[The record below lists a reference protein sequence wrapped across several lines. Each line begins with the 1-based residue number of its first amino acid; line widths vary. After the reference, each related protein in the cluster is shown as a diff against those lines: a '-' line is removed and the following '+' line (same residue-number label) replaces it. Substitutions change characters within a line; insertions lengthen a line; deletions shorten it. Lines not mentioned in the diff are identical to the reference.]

1 MYHRRS
7 VVCDED
13 ENREEIKIKE
23 MKYRQPLPFGVCIG
37 ASGWRWLF
45 LYVDTQAGMICHLL
59 YNQNEAVNRLEEN
72 RMEQWVLLR
81 KGAEFD
87 RIARKFHI
95 SPRLACL
102 IRNRDVIGDE
112 AIEQYLNGELSKL
125 SDGGLMK
132 DMEKSISILMEKIE
146 DRKKIRVIG
155 DYDID
160 GVNAAYILL
169 EGLEKLGAKAD
180 SDIPDRIKDGYG
192 LNMDLIE
199 RAYKDGADTIITCD
213 NGIAAREEIA
223 YAKSLGMTVIV
234 TDHHEV
240 PFDESEGKKHYI
252 LPPADAVID
261 PKQED
266 CGYPFK
272 GLCGAAVAYKLMEK
286 LYEAFGRGKG
296 EISYLIE
303 NVAIATVG
311 DVMDLVDENRI
322 FVKEGLKR
330 LRDTKNP
337 GLKALI
343 ECTGLDGGRISS
355 YHIGFVIGPCLNAG
369 GRLDTAKRA
378 LALLR
383 AKTEQEAKALAEDL
397 KSLNDSR
404 KDLTVKAVEQA
415 AELVEHQAEGKDK
428 VLLLYLPDCHESLA
442 GIVAGRVRE
451 RYTKPVFVLTD
462 AAQGVK
468 GSGRSIEA
476 YHMYEGLNR
485 CKELLDKYGGHKL
498 AAGLSLKKENIAPL
512 RRMLN
517 DSCTLTEQD
526 MAEKVSIDMEMP
538 FSCVTEKLVSEL
550 ELLEPFGKGNTKP
563 VFAARNISVLEGRIL
578 GKNHNVLKLRVRD
591 DAGTPIDAM
600 FFGDIEGFFGF
611 LEEKFG
617 AGAEKRMLNRRTND
631 IKLSITYYPTMNEY
645 QGRRTPQIVIT
656 HYR

>member
-1 MYHRRS
+1 
-7 VVCDED
+7 
-13 ENREEIKIKE
+13 
-23 MKYRQPLPFGVCIG
+23 
-37 ASGWRWLF
+37 
-45 LYVDTQAGMICHLL
+45 
-59 YNQNEAVNRLEEN
+59 
-72 RMEQWVLLR
+72 MEQWMLLR

-87 RIARKFHI
+87 RIAKKFHI

-112 AIEQYLNGELSKL
+112 AIEQYLNGGISKL
-125 SDGGLMK
+125 SDGYLMK
-132 DMEKSISILMEKIE
+132 DMEKSISILKEKIE
-146 DRKKIRVIG
+146 NHKKIRVIG

-160 GVNAAYILL
+160 GVNATYILL
-169 EGLEKLGAKAD
+169 EGLEKLGAEVD
-180 SDIPDRIKDGYG
+180 SDIPDRMKDGYG

-199 RAYKDGADTIITCD
+199 RAVKDGADTIITCD
-213 NGIAAREEIA
+213 NGIAAKEEIA

-240 PFDESEGKKHYI
+240 PFEESEGEKYYI

-261 PKQED
+261 PKQAD
-266 CGYPFK
+266 CSYPFK
-272 GLCGAAVAYKLMEK
+272 GLCGAAVAYQLMVKLIGV
-286 LYEAFGRGKG
+286 FGRSLD
-296 EISYLIE
+296 ELSYLIE

-311 DVMDLVDENRI
+311 DVMDLTGENRI
-322 FVKEGLKR
+322 FVKEGLLR
-330 LRDTKNP
+330 LRNTKNP

-343 ECTGLDGGRISS
+343 ECAGLDRNHIGS

-383 AKTEQEAKALAEDL
+383 AKTEQEAKVLAEDL
-397 KSLNDSR
+397 KALNDSR
-404 KDLTVKAVEQA
+404 KDMTAKAVEQA
-415 AELVEHQAEGKDK
+415 AELVENQPEGKNK

-442 GIVAGRVRE
+442 GIVAGRIRE
-451 RYTKPVFVLTD
+451 RYWKPVFILTD

-517 DSCTLTEQD
+517 EFCTLTEQD
-526 MAEKVSIDMEMP
+526 MAEKVSIDMELP

-563 VFAARNISVLEGRIL
+563 VFAARNVFVLEGRIL

-591 DAGTPIDAM
+591 SADTSIEAM
-600 FFGDIEGFFGF
+600 FFGDIDRFFGY
-611 LEEKFG
+611 LEERFG
-617 AGAEKRMLNRRTND
+617 AGAGKRVLGGRADGMK
-631 IKLSITYYPTMNEY
+631 ISVTYYPGINKY
-645 QGRRTPQIVIT
+645 QGRRSPQIVIT

>member
-1 MYHRRS
+1 
-7 VVCDED
+7 
-13 ENREEIKIKE
+13 
-23 MKYRQPLPFGVCIG
+23 
-37 ASGWRWLF
+37 
-45 LYVDTQAGMICHLL
+45 
-59 YNQNEAVNRLEEN
+59 
-72 RMEQWVLLR
+72 MEQWMLLR

-87 RIARKFHI
+87 RIAKKFHI

-112 AIEQYLNGELSKL
+112 AIEQYLNGGISKL
-125 SDGGLMK
+125 SDGYLMK
-132 DMEKSISILMEKIE
+132 DMEKSISILKEKIE
-146 DRKKIRVIG
+146 NHKKIRVIG

-160 GVNAAYILL
+160 GVNATYILL
-169 EGLEKLGAKAD
+169 EGLEKLGAEVD
-180 SDIPDRIKDGYG
+180 SDIPDRMKDGYG

-199 RAYKDGADTIITCD
+199 RAVKDGADTIITCD
-213 NGIAAREEIA
+213 NGIAAKEEIA

-240 PFDESEGKKHYI
+240 PFEESEGEKYYI

-261 PKQED
+261 PKQAD
-266 CGYPFK
+266 CSYPFK
-272 GLCGAAVAYKLMEK
+272 GLCGAAVAYQLMVKLIGV
-286 LYEAFGRGKG
+286 FGRSPD
-296 EISYLIE
+296 ELSYLIE

-311 DVMDLVDENRI
+311 DVMDLTGENRI
-322 FVKEGLKR
+322 FVKEGLLR
-330 LRDTKNP
+330 LRNTKNP

-343 ECTGLDGGRISS
+343 ECTGLDRNHIGS

-369 GRLDTAKRA
+369 GRLDTAKRV
-378 LALLR
+378 LALFR
-383 AKTEQEAKALAEDL
+383 AKTEQEAKVLAEDL
-397 KSLNDSR
+397 KALNDSR
-404 KDLTVKAVEQA
+404 KDMTAKAVEQA
-415 AELVEHQAEGKDK
+415 AELVENQPEGKDK

-442 GIVAGRVRE
+442 GIVAGRIRE
-451 RYTKPVFVLTD
+451 RYWKPVFILTD

-517 DSCTLTEQD
+517 EFCTLTEQD

-563 VFAARNISVLEGRIL
+563 VFAAKNVSVLEGRIL

-591 DAGTPIDAM
+591 SADTSIEAM
-600 FFGDIEGFFGF
+600 FFGDIDRFFGY
-611 LEEKFG
+611 LEERFG
-617 AGAEKRMLNRRTND
+617 AGAGKRVLGGRADGMK
-631 IKLSITYYPTMNEY
+631 ISVTYYPGINKY
-645 QGRRTPQIVIT
+645 QGRRSPQIVIT

>member
-1 MYHRRS
+1 
-7 VVCDED
+7 
-13 ENREEIKIKE
+13 
-23 MKYRQPLPFGVCIG
+23 
-37 ASGWRWLF
+37 
-45 LYVDTQAGMICHLL
+45 
-59 YNQNEAVNRLEEN
+59 
-72 RMEQWVLLR
+72 MEQWMLLR

-87 RIARKFHI
+87 RIAKKFHI

-112 AIEQYLNGELSKL
+112 AIEQYLNGGISKL
-125 SDGGLMK
+125 SDGYLMK
-132 DMEKSISILMEKIE
+132 DMEKSISILKEKIE
-146 DRKKIRVIG
+146 NHKKIRVIG

-160 GVNAAYILL
+160 GVNATYILL
-169 EGLEKLGAKAD
+169 EGLEKLGAEVD
-180 SDIPDRIKDGYG
+180 SDIPDRMKDGYG

-199 RAYKDGADTIITCD
+199 RAVKDGADTIITCD
-213 NGIAAREEIA
+213 NGIAAKEEIA

-240 PFDESEGKKHYI
+240 PFEESEGEKYYI

-261 PKQED
+261 PKQAD
-266 CGYPFK
+266 CSYPFK
-272 GLCGAAVAYKLMEK
+272 GLCGAAVAYQLMVKLIGV
-286 LYEAFGRGKG
+286 FGRSLD
-296 EISYLIE
+296 ELSYLIE

-311 DVMDLVDENRI
+311 DVMDLTGENRI
-322 FVKEGLKR
+322 FVKEGLLR
-330 LRDTKNP
+330 LRNTKNP

-343 ECTGLDGGRISS
+343 ECAGLDRNHIGS

-383 AKTEQEAKALAEDL
+383 AKTEQEAKVLAEDL
-397 KSLNDSR
+397 KALNDSR
-404 KDLTVKAVEQA
+404 KDMTAKAVEQA
-415 AELVEHQAEGKDK
+415 AELVENQTEGKNK

-442 GIVAGRVRE
+442 GIVAGRIRE
-451 RYTKPVFVLTD
+451 RYWKPVFILTD

-517 DSCTLTEQD
+517 EFCTLTEQD

-563 VFAARNISVLEGRIL
+563 VFAAKNVSVLEGRIL

-591 DAGTPIDAM
+591 SADTSIEAM
-600 FFGDIEGFFGF
+600 FFGDIDRFFGY
-611 LEEKFG
+611 LEERFG
-617 AGAEKRMLNRRTND
+617 AGAGKRVLGGRADGMK
-631 IKLSITYYPTMNEY
+631 ISVTYYPGINKY
-645 QGRRTPQIVIT
+645 QGRRSPQIVIT